1 MQTEASSTTTSRVDL
16 DDGVLVFDV
25 ETTGTDKRHDQ
36 VIELCVQYGLSGS
49 PDGSRGPNPRTR
61 TWRFLP
67 AVPIHPGAQAVHGIS
82 IEDLAD
88 CPPFGACSDEI
99 LAVFAEARVVIGYN
113 LAFDIDMLQAEYD
126 RLSRPP
132 IDFSGK
138 KIVDAFRLWQQFEP
152 RSLQHA
158 HKRFVGDSFA
168 AAHSA
173 SADVAATGRVL
184 QGMLKDFGL
193 AGQDWDSVAKVCDPE
208 GRLRAS
214 RSAWVGPSKHLQW
227 NDDGQIVMTFG
238 KHASVPLHVVA
249 RTDDGYLRWVIDKD
263 FPPHVGEICKKAIE
277 FRRSRD
283 AAAELISWARQRY
296 GQAAPTDAPAF
307 AASAT

>member
-1 MQTEASSTTTSRVDL
+1 MHTEASSSTPLVDL

-36 VIELCVQYGLSGS
+36 VIELCVQYGL
-49 PDGSRGPNPRTR
+49 GPSPRTR

-67 AVPIHPGAQAVHGIS
+67 SVPIHPGAQAVHGIS

-88 CPPFGACSDEI
+88 CPPFAACADEI
-99 LAVFAEARVVIGYN
+99 TVVFAGARVVIGYN
-113 LAFDIDMLQAEYD
+113 IAFDIDMLQAEYD
-126 RLSRPP
+126 RLSRPA
-132 IDFSGK
+132 IDFSDK
-138 KIVDAFRLWQQFEP
+138 RIVDAFRLWQQFEP

-173 SADVAATGRVL
+173 SADVAATARVL

-208 GRLRAS
+208 GRIMLGLS
-214 RSAWVGPSKHLQW
+214 RSGWVGPSKHLQW
-227 NDDGQIVMTFG
+227 NEAGQIVMTFG

-263 FPPHVGEICKKAIE
+263 FPPHVGEICKKALDL
-277 FRRSRD
+277 RRSRD
-283 AAAELISWARQRY
+283 AASELIGWARQRY
-296 GQAAPTDAPAF
+296 GQAAATETPAF
-307 AASAT
+307 AASNG